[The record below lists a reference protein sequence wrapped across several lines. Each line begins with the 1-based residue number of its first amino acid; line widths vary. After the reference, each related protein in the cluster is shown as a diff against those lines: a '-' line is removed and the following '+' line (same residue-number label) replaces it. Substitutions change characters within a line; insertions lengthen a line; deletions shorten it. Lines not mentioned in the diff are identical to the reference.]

1 METTKQTIHTKG
13 AKNLFRQINT
23 LTIVTVILRKKKN
36 FEILSLVLRLFVV
49 TKMFEFK
56 TTNRYHKN

>member
-23 LTIVTVILRKKKN
+23 LTIVTVIVKKKKIV
-36 FEILSLVLRLFVV
+36 EILSLVLRLFVV
-49 TKMFEFK
+49 NKMFEF
-56 TTNRYHKN
+56 